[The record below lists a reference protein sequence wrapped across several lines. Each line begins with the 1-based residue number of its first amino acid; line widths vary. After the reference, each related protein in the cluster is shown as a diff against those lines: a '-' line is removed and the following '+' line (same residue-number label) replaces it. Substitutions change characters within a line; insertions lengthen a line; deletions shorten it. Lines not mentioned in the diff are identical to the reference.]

1 MTNGMLARLS
11 TVAERA
17 FRLMSNITLEEL
29 QDMGVRCS
37 TMRSYLWF
45 KHFVEVGPLDV
56 AAYFLGRIY
65 KRSRDLP
72 EPWSELQKQLEDA
85 EARQ

>member
-1 MTNGMLARLS
+1 MVR
-11 TVAERA
+11 
-17 FRLMSNITLEEL
+17 ITLEEL

-65 KRSRDLP
+65 KRSSALP
-72 EPWSELQKQLEDA
+72 ESWSALQKQLEEA
-85 EARQ
+85 EAKQ

>member
-1 MTNGMLARLS
+1 MGD
-11 TVAERA
+11 
-17 FRLMSNITLEEL
+17 ITLEEL

-56 AAYFLGRIY
+56 AAYFLGRLY
-65 KRSRDLP
+65 KRCSDLP
-72 EPWSELQKQLEDA
+72 EPWSQLQKQLEAA
-85 EARQ
+85 EAKK

>member
-1 MTNGMLARLS
+1 
-11 TVAERA
+11 
-17 FRLMSNITLEEL
+17 MSDITLEEL

-65 KRSRDLP
+65 KRSSDLP
-72 EPWSELQKQLEDA
+72 EAWTSLREQLDG
-85 EARQ
+85 ARAAADRAKETAQ